1 MKHKEKDEKKRK
13 RIERDKMD
21 PQSKLK
27 AYEKKKEKCIK
38 KFCISKPKDN

>member
-1 MKHKEKDEKKRK
+1 MKR
-13 RIERDKMD
+13 RIERDKID

-27 AYEKKKEKCIK
+27 VYEKKRKMYK